1 MYAMY
6 TTGSERYSLT
16 IASKCRNESV
26 ALKFV
31 LKFFI
36 FFYLFCFQNKRRIFC
51 QLNLCSMIHLLET
64 RVGKYVFG
72 VYKISLR
79 RACNRYLTYKNF
91 HPLQNYLWYREIDVG
106 MVVFSLMLHYN
117 RIYLRI
123 ILLKN
128 IMKLYSLSI
137 TNERRKISTRTCPFN
152 TNFSL

>member
-6 TTGSERYSLT
+6 TTGSERNSLT

-106 MVVFSLMLHYN
+106 MVAFSLMLHYN
-117 RIYLRI
+117 RIDLRMK
-123 ILLKN
+123 LRRN

-137 TNERRKISTRTCPFN
+137 ANERRNLLIFN
-152 TNFSL
+152 IT